1 MSKYFFLFCLTIL
14 LLGFNYSDRQSPA
27 FSFESHQ
34 HSITSS
40 SQHGMAESQHLAVEP
55 VAQIQFTCG
64 STFNNRQNRKVPTT
78 IAWNSLERR
87 AIVQWVKP
95 MGNWTPEQR
104 CQEVSQRMQAA
115 NDAGTLKYITNGKI
129 GGKKAICTATEVNG
143 KCKNLLLTLRS
154 NDKALDFL
162 GELKDLF
169 NGRSEGP
176 IEHSSGEPQMYI
188 RIDINELWKNSQTLK

>member
-1 MSKYFFLFCLTIL
+1 MSKYFFLFCLTIIL
-14 LLGFNYSDRQSPA
+14 LCFNYGDRRLPA
-27 FSFESHQ
+27 FSFEPQQ
-34 HSITSS
+34 HSIISS
-40 SQHGMAESQHLAVEP
+40 SQHGKTKSQQLAIEP
-55 VAQIQFTCG
+55 TAQIQFTCG

-78 IAWNSLERR
+78 IAWNSSERR

-104 CQEVSQRMQAA
+104 CQEVSQRMQVA
-115 NDAGTLKYITNGKI
+115 NDAETLKYLTNGKI

-162 GELKDLF
+162 SELKDLF

-188 RIDINELWKNSQTLK
+188 RIDVNELWKNSPILK